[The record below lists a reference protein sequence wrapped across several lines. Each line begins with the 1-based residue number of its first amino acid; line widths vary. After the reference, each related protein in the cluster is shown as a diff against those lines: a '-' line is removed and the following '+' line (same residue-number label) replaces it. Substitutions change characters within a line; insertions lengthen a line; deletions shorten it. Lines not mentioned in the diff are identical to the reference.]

1 MDFIGQL
8 FKKIQNVNKSY
19 YNLIKFVLCFK
30 CLEVKL
36 LSVIKIIKA
45 CYSFLKVL
53 FCVKMFSDVV
63 LYFFSPSVG
72 GQCYKSSVFG
82 GTICLINITHH
93 PTSE

>member
-36 LSVIKIIKA
+36 
-45 CYSFLKVL
+45 
-53 FCVKMFSDVV
+53 
-63 LYFFSPSVG
+63 
-72 GQCYKSSVFG
+72 
-82 GTICLINITHH
+82 
-93 PTSE
+93 